1 MNLEIFKNKV
11 IKASKVIGKQALR
24 VVKTFLTIALMSFL
38 IRLFIISVTTGSP
51 AAILLLSLSLVV
63 FTI

>member
-24 VVKTFLTIALMSFL
+24 VVKTFLTIAWMSFL